1 MDYGKAY
8 DSVRWNFIYYML
20 GRLGFC
26 EKWTSWI
33 KDCLESASVS
43 VLVNGKPTK
52 EFILKKGLRQGNL
65 LAPFLFLI
73 TAEGLARVSR
83 TAIKKYLVESLEV
96 GKMLIKVNML
106 QYADD
111 TLFFN
116 KASIKSVY
124 HIKVIL
130 NCFELASGLKV
141 NFLKSTISGKGVD

>member
-1 MDYGKAY
+1 
-8 DSVRWNFIYYML
+8 
-20 GRLGFC
+20 
-26 EKWTSWI
+26 
-33 KDCLESASVS
+33 VS